1 MINSVHFLFRLLRQL
16 ICLEISC
23 RYKEKGTRKTGRRN
37 DLSWLCMGLGKFQ
50 NWKPFLKS
58 ESHWKD
64 FWLPWDG
71 RRKGREQRSKWLC
84 LFLSTEGTQSKAS
97 ALWHWSLLFSPE
109 GHRAQG
115 TGQHHAVRS
124 PASGSVILFYPWPHS
139 QMFYPM
145 LSQIF

>member
-23 RYKEKGTRKTGRRN
+23 RYKEKGTRKTGRRK

-71 RRKGREQRSKWLC
+71 RRKGGSNGASGYVCSCQQRAPRAKQVLC
-84 LFLSTEGTQSKAS
+84 DTGACSSPQRGT
-97 ALWHWSLLFSPE
+97 

-115 TGQHHAVRS
+115 SIMLCAHLRLALSFCFTRGH
-124 PASGSVILFYPWPHS
+124 ILRCFIPC
-139 QMFYPM
+139 
-145 LSQIF
+145 